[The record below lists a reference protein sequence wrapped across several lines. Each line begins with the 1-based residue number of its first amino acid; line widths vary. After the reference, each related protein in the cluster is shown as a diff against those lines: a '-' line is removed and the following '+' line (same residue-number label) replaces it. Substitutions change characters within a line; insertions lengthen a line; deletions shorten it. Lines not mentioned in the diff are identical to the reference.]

1 MSAPREL
8 GALVRAAA
16 TGDQQAWS
24 SLVTRFSPYIRAI
37 ARRHRLSASD
47 QDDVAQRTWLALFRH
62 IDGLLAPQALVGWL
76 ATTARNESLAV
87 LRASQRE
94 LPVDEVPLDVPGA
107 PKGRD
112 DAIDDQI
119 YEATR
124 RTALR
129 SAVRRIEGRE
139 RAMLELLIAGPSY
152 AEISAK
158 LKMPVGSIGPTRA
171 RSLERL
177 RRDPAIATLLD
188 DSVRPTRP
196 TRPVRSHERDVF

>member
-16 TGDQQAWS
+16 AGDQQAWS
-24 SLVTRFSPYIRAI
+24 SLVTRFSPYVRAI
-37 ARRHRLSASD
+37 ARRHRLAASD
-47 QDDVAQRTWLALFRH
+47 QDDVVQRTWLALFRH
-62 IDGLLAPQALVGWL
+62 IDGLVAPQALVGWL

-94 LPVDEVPLDVPGA
+94 LPVDEVPLDVQPS
-107 PKGRD
+107 GRE
-112 DAIDDQI
+112 DAIDEEL
-119 YEATR
+119 YEAAR
-124 RTALR
+124 RAALR

-139 RAMLELLIAGPSY
+139 RAMLEMLIAGPSY
-152 AEISAK
+152 SEISAK

-188 DSVRPTRP
+188 DSVRPARP